1 MIVPYQKTN
10 DKKMALK
17 MENTREPSSK
27 VEPIILGSEINDKKK
42 ALKMKKKRESSSKV
56 EPIILGPAL
65 TDDGSTDFTDDVE

>member
-1 MIVPYQKTN
+1 MQQRQKHADMIVPYQKT
-10 DKKMALK
+10 
-17 MENTREPSSK
+17 
-27 VEPIILGSEINDKKK
+27 NDKKK